1 MRLWSLHPRLLD
13 PRGLVACWRE
23 ALLAQAVL
31 AGRTQGYRHH
41 PQLLRFR
48 QHQDPLGAI
57 GWYLWHL
64 AEEAELRGYR
74 FARERILQVR
84 EVPAIPL
91 TRGQLRY
98 EWAHL
103 REKLRRRAPD
113 WWERVASVAEPPPH
127 PLFFLVEG
135 PVAPWER
142 LGTGEQAR

>member
-1 MRLWSLHPRLLD
+1 VRLWSLHPRYLD
-13 PRGLVACWRE
+13 PKGLVACWRE

-31 AGRTQGYRHH
+31 AGGTRGFRHH

-57 GWYLWHL
+57 GWYLWHV
-64 AEEAELRGYR
+64 AEEAERRGYR
-74 FARERILQVR
+74 FARERILKVR

-91 TRGQLRY
+91 PRGQLRY

-103 REKLRRRAPD
+103 LHKLQKRAPA
-113 WWERVASVAEPPPH
+113 WWERSAGLTDPEPH

-135 PVAPWER
+135 PIAPWER
-142 LGTGEQAR
+142 AAKSEKK